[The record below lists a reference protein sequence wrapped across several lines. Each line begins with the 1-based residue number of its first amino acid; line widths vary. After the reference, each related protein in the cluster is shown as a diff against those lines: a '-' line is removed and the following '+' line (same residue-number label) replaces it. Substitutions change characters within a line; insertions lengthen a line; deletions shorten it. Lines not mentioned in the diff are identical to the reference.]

1 MSKWLSILVD
11 KLLTFQHELNASIVL
26 MNNALKE
33 INKKN
38 LDTEILCQLW
48 EGYLKNAD
56 CNLEA
61 TGQKH
66 GPI

>member
-1 MSKWLSILVD
+1 
-11 KLLTFQHELNASIVL
+11 

-38 LDTEILCQLW
+38 LDTEIICQLW

-66 GPI
+66 API